1 MQRVT
6 TVFTLLLLLVGAM
19 AAGNASAQAPRGRTP
34 IASTRGFDFDREG
47 VSPVRPQ
54 MYIPFYLE
62 ENLFEGTDSV
72 AVSMRIYNV
81 LNNVVAIPILRDP
94 MDGRQARTI
103 DFIYYTPGKK
113 VAYWDGKDLAGRTVT
128 SGIFYCKLTV
138 GGESTVVKLVV
149 DSPVRRRS
157 LIPWR

>member
-1 MQRVT
+1 MRLVA
-6 TVFTLLLLLVGAM
+6 TVLTFSLLLVGSM
-19 AAGNASAQAPRGRTP
+19 AASPLSAQAPRGRTP
-34 IASTRGFDFDREG
+34 IATTRGFDFDRDG
-47 VSPVRPQ
+47 VAPVRPQ

-62 ENLFEGTDSV
+62 EKLFDGTDSV

-94 MDGRQARTI
+94 MEGRQARNI

-138 GGESTVVKLVV
+138 GGESTVIKLVV

>member
-1 MQRVT
+1 MRRAA
-6 TVFTLLLLLVGAM
+6 TVLTFFLVL
-19 AAGNASAQAPRGRTP
+19 AGSLATRPATAQAPRGRTP
-34 IASTRGFDFDREG
+34 IASTRGFDFDRDG
-47 VSPVRPQ
+47 VSPVRPE

-62 ENLFEGTDSV
+62 EKLFEGTDSV

-81 LNNVVAIPILRDP
+81 LNNVVAIPVLRDP
-94 MDGRQARTI
+94 MDGRQARNI
-103 DFIYYTPGKK
+103 GFIYYTPGKK